1 MGPRLTLLSILLANS
16 WTAGAAEA
24 DALAISRNV
33 QNRHFPHYTLL
44 DPIFDSPTGDQ
55 IVSYTRCG
63 DSALWTGFYLAAES
77 FRYNVTHSGEALAAA
92 KRALAG
98 IQSLVDVTGNNAMAR
113 CLIPETSPY
122 AAAIQNE
129 EAPNG
134 IYRSGPGDF
143 WVGNTSRD
151 QYSGVLFG
159 LGVAYD
165 LIDDPAMRSSIA
177 TLTTRLVQFLLDHGW
192 NIVLP
197 SGAITTTFLDRPDQQ
212 LAFLQLA
219 RHVNPDQFSTAYEIT
234 RATLASLAIVPIS
247 FDTLSDSSYFKF
259 NLDTINLYTLIHLE
273 SGLSEDIYRKSYS
286 VLRNHT
292 DGQENAFF
300 NMIDFALNGPNAARD
315 AETRSLLN
323 QWLQRPRRD
332 LAVHNE
338 GQYATCGDPTQA
350 CQPIPVPDRPTSDFL
365 WQRSP
370 YQLSNQGG
378 SNIIEGAGIDYIL
391 PYWMAR
397 YCGVVTADNLQEGS
411 AASYAPTLAPDGIA
425 SVFGLTLPAV
435 DGVKVTVKDSAAKAR
450 PAALLFASAGQVN
463 FIVPGDTAADT
474 ASITIQSAGLPE
486 TVLSAEIRTVAPGLF
501 SAEAS
506 GQGAAAA
513 TAVRVMGGQTN
524 AVPVFSCSGSRCG
537 TVPIE
542 LSADAAV
549 YLSLYGTGIRHLSSL
564 SNVTCTIGGIGVP
577 VTYAGP
583 QPVYA
588 GLDQV
593 NVHLPL
599 SLRGLG
605 DTNVIVTVDGR
616 TSNAVRVN
624 LR

>member
-1 MGPRLTLLSILLANS
+1 MGPRLALLSILLAHS
-16 WTAGAAEA
+16 WTAGAAEV

-44 DPIFDSPTGDQ
+44 DPVFDSPAGNQ
-55 IVSYTRCG
+55 LVSYTRCG

-77 FRYNVTHSGEALAAA
+77 FRYNVTHSDEALAAA

-98 IQSLVDVTGNNAMAR
+98 IHSLVDVTGNNVLAR
-113 CLIPETSPY
+113 CLIPATSPY
-122 AAAIQNE
+122 AAAIQSE

-165 LIDDPAMRSSIA
+165 LIDDPAWRSSIA
-177 TLTTRLVQFLLDHGW
+177 ALTTRLVQFLLDHGW

-219 RHVNPDQFSTAYEIT
+219 RHVNPNQFSTAYDIA
-234 RATLASLAIVPIS
+234 RATLSSLAIVPVS

-273 SGLSEDIYRKSYS
+273 SGLSEDIYRKAYS

-300 NMIDFALNGPNAARD
+300 NMIDFALNGPNATRD
-315 AETRSLLN
+315 AETRLLLN

-338 GQYATCGDPTQA
+338 GKYATCGDPAQA
-350 CQPIPVPDRPTSDFL
+350 CQPIPVPDRPATDFL

-397 YCGVVTADNLQEGS
+397 YYGVIAADNLQEGS

-450 PAALLFASAGQVN
+450 PAALLFASGGQVN
-463 FIVPGDTAADT
+463 FIVPGDTAAGT

-513 TAVRVMGGQTN
+513 TAVRLMGGQMN

-542 LSADAAV
+542 LSADATV

-564 SNVTCTIGGIGVP
+564 SNVTCTIGGISVP

-593 NVHLPL
+593 NVQLLL

-605 DTNVIVTVDGR
+605 DTDVVVTVDGR
-616 TSNAVRVN
+616 ASNAVRVN